1 MDYLYERVAYLRG
14 LAEGLEIE
22 EKSKEGKL
30 LGHIIDALE
39 DFADAIS
46 DLNEEQEELNEYVDF
61 IDEDLADVEEE
72 VFGEFDDEFDD
83 EYDDEFDDEDDI
95 DYVEVECP
103 YCKEIVYLDSELV
116 SDDGKIECPNCQ
128 RLISC
133 ECGSGCDCE

>member
-1 MDYLYERVAYLRG
+1 MEYLYERVAYLRG

-22 EKSKEGKL
+22 EKSREGKL
-30 LGHIIDALE
+30 LVHIIDALE

-46 DLNEEQEELNEYVDF
+46 DLNEEQGELNEYVDF

-83 EYDDEFDDEDDI
+83 EFYDEDDI
-95 DYVEVECP
+95 DYVEVDCP
-103 YCKEIVYLDSELV
+103 YCNEVVYLDTELMSE
-116 SDDGKIECPNCQ
+116 DGKVECPNCQ

-133 ECGSGCDCE
+133 NCDIECD

>member
-1 MDYLYERVAYLRG
+1 MEYLYEKVAYLRG

-30 LGHIIDALE
+30 MVHIIDALE

-72 VFGEFDDEFDD
+72 VFGEFDDE
-83 EYDDEFDDEDDI
+83 YDDEFDDEDDI

-103 YCKEIVYLDSELV
+103 YCNEVVYLDSELV
-116 SDDGKIECPNCQ
+116 LEDGKVECPNCQ

-133 ECGSGCDCE
+133 GCDTECHCE